1 VLKEKGVLQKIS
13 FFSGVISF
21 LLAFIVGIALY
32 FQVTS
37 ADSNGPVS
45 ASLIASIFFFVCVGI
60 VLAIMGRADIPSF
73 KFNKPEE

>member
-1 VLKEKGVLQKIS
+1 MSKEKGLLQKIS

-21 LLAFIVGIALY
+21 LLAFIVGVALY

-37 ADSNGPVS
+37 AGSNGPVS
-45 ASLIASIFFFVCVGI
+45 ASLIASTFFFVCVGI